1 MSIPGLPQGPRS
13 LVYKRIVDQLK
24 TDPILST
31 VVKTWLAWTGK
42 PSDGLPGQIEPEMP
56 CVKLT
61 PQLGPGAWYSPD
73 AQFGDLNIAVE
84 LGLSTYHAGECL
96 DFQDAI
102 ERAIYP
108 YNDRSKQLGFEQQMR
123 NVGCE
128 TGQITFTQPASIQQI
143 DGAAGLMVC
152 LGVMSVKIIR
162 AFNP

>member
-1 MSIPGLPQGPRS
+1 MPIPGLPQGPRS

-31 VVKTWLAWTGK
+31 VVKTWFVWTENPK
-42 PSDGLPGQIEPEMP
+42 YGLLGQTEPEMP
-56 CVKLT
+56 ALKLT

-73 AQFGDLNIAVE
+73 AQAGDLNIAVE
-84 LGLSTYHAGECL
+84 LGVNTYHAGDCL

-102 ERAIYP
+102 ERAVYP
-108 YNDRSKQLGFEQQMR
+108 FNDRSKQLGFEQQMR

-143 DGAAGLMVC
+143 DNAAGLMVC
-152 LGVMSVKIIR
+152 LGVMSVRIIR